1 MSNKHPK
8 EFGLVPGK
16 SYHRYLGSVKLKRDR
31 SELLVEYRGNMG
43 STVDREVNL
52 MLSDLGLPSVGELKA
67 DYMTLTE
74 WGSPDYQW
82 ELRLAL

>member
-1 MSNKHPK
+1 M
-8 EFGLVPGK
+8 
-16 SYHRYLGSVKLKRDR
+16 
-31 SELLVEYRGNMG
+31 LVEYRGNMG